1 MALPTTLQRSRS
13 AVVYIADETTSGQVA
28 GCPKD
33 SDAFGL
39 TTVPAIAQAGNYA
52 DTSEIGSELITTD
65 RVLNYMD
72 YSTFDLEFYA

>member
-28 GCPKD
+28 GVPKD

-39 TTVPAIAQAGNYA
+39 TTVPAIAQ
-52 DTSEIGSELITTD
+52 
-65 RVLNYMD
+65 RK
-72 YSTFDLEFYA
+72 